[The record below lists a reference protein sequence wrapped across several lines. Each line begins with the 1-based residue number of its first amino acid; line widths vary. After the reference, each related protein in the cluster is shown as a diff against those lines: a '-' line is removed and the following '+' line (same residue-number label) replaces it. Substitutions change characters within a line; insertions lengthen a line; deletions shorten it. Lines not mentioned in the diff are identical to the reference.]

1 VGQGSWNVVQNN
13 DDYAAIYLYNG
24 VSLIVPQGVYLTTG
38 ELQELQQQG
47 DQGTLNATISQGNLE
62 VTGTAE
68 VVMWG
73 GTLYGWLTV
82 DMGWV
87 EFRGSSQL
95 FVMVGDGANLY
106 DQLWVGGRLYLN
118 QNEGDA
124 ARARFVNPAVLSF
137 TASRSWAFAY
147 SATGVTGLLTEADQW
162 NL

>member
-1 VGQGSWNVVQNN
+1 PHRRGGEPSERRPQHRVRQLRRSLVSAGAGTIRCGLPIVNKGAGNETALSIIDVHRNFKVDGQVNLVGHGSWNVVQNN

-87 EFRGSSQL
+87 
-95 FVMVGDGANLY
+95 
-106 DQLWVGGRLYLN
+106 
-118 QNEGDA
+118 
-124 ARARFVNPAVLSF
+124 
-137 TASRSWAFAY
+137 
-147 SATGVTGLLTEADQW
+147 
-162 NL
+162 